1 MKKVI
6 LILSAVLCVVCVTG
20 SPIPEKTNFDI
31 VIDTDGAIDDMRA
44 ISMLL
49 SRPEVNIRGILL
61 SDGSVAPDESYSRIK
76 AVLKTFNAD
85 TIPVGTGP
93 EIKGLN
99 PDWRKFNMGID
110 YEQGPSGKS
119 SLSASVLLEQIL
131 RESNNQITL
140 ICLGP
145 LTNIKHALEAD
156 KSLWN
161 KTDRIIWYGNP
172 LNGTGGDFN
181 YTCDTAAA
189 HYVMKSGIPM
199 AFLSNRQSGGDV
211 FDKELLN
218 ICKASDTSLASFLSK
233 VHSQPEANRR
243 LHENHFSW
251 YDELSV
257 FYLLNAELFDTD
269 ISKHNVKH
277 RYNRD
282 YNTFALR
289 EVYADMIT
297 GNYTREQNVVFLKFP
312 VDPGLYKY
320 DVREIM
326 DSAIILYGYEEWK
339 ANVMTDEF
347 HGHLGVFSIVGAK
360 MGTKAK
366 EIFGVQND
374 QLEVL
379 SYAGQITPYSC
390 LNDGIQVST
399 GATLGM
405 GTISLAKDSTT
416 APMAIFRFQGKAIK
430 MTLKQEYLDKVNQ
443 DINEGIVKFGLADDG
458 YWKLVRRNALRYWL
472 EWDRNEIF
480 NIEEIN

>member
-1 MKKVI
+1 MKKII
-6 LILSAVLCVVCVTG
+6 LILSVAICFAVVKGTPLP
-20 SPIPEKTNFDI
+20 SKMNFEV

-44 ISMLL
+44 ISMFL
-49 SRPEVNIRGILL
+49 SRPEVTIRGILL
-61 SDGSVAPDESYSRIK
+61 SDGSVAPSESYSRIK
-76 AVLKTFNAD
+76 AVLKTFGAD
-85 TIPVGTGP
+85 TIPVGAGP
-93 EIKGLN
+93 DIKGLN
-99 PDWRKFNMGID
+99 PEWRKFNLVID
-110 YEQGPSGKS
+110 YGQTPSGKAP
-119 SLSASVLLEQIL
+119 LSASGLLEQIL
-131 RESNNQITL
+131 TESDDQITL
-140 ICLGP
+140 ICLGA
-145 LTNIKHALEAD
+145 LTNIKLTLEAD
-156 KSLWN
+156 KSLWA

-189 HYVMKSGIPM
+189 QYVMGTGIQM
-199 AFLSNRQSGGDV
+199 AFLSNTRSGGDV
-211 FDKELLN
+211 FDTGLLN
-218 ICKASDTSLASFLSK
+218 ICNTSGTPLASFLSK
-233 VHSQPEANRR
+233 VHSQTEVNSR
-243 LHENHFSW
+243 LNENHFSW
-251 YDELSV
+251 YDELAV

-269 ISKHNVKH
+269 ISKTSVKH
-277 RYNRD
+277 RYNRG

-289 EVYADMIT
+289 EVYSDMIN
-297 GNYTREQNVVFLKFP
+297 GNYARGQNVVFLKFP
-312 VDPGLYKY
+312 VDPGLYTY

-326 DSAIILYGYEEWK
+326 DSAIMLHGYEEWK

-379 SYAGQITPYSC
+379 SFAGQVTPYSC

-405 GTISLAKDSTT
+405 GTISLAKDSVTT
-416 APMAIFRFQGKAIK
+416 PMAIFSFQDRAVK
-430 MTLKQEYLDKVNQ
+430 MTLKQEYLDKVNH

-480 NIEEIN
+480 IIEEIN